1 MVPAIIINN
10 RRAIETR
17 IVVELSSL
25 FPLRDDDI
33 DLYDVFNKLFD
44 DDEGILFSN

>member
-1 MVPAIIINN
+1 MNN

-17 IVVELSSL
+17 MVVELSSL
-25 FPLRDDDI
+25 PLRDEDI
-33 DLYDVFNKLFD
+33 DLYDVFNKLFE